1 MAPCEAKLSVFHPES
16 LGINF
21 MAIMNLANGMGLLYL
36 SDRWE
41 ESEKSCCALSALA
54 VASSSPAPEG
64 AAGGSAELMR
74 SPTGAADG
82 SRAGLPCAADTVSLK
97 AFMFI
102 RKIMTIRGC
111 DVRPTNNNLL

>member
-64 AAGGSAELMR
+64 AAAGGSAELMR
-74 SPTGAADG
+74 SPTGAA
-82 SRAGLPCAADTVSLK
+82 GLPCAAATHSVPK
-97 AFMFI
+97 
-102 RKIMTIRGC
+102 G
-111 DVRPTNNNLL
+111 VHVH